1 MTEKQAAINKA
12 VRESILEALTNQG
25 VNRVEAYAAA
35 LMGMYAVQADLN
47 QTEFHLGGK
56 ADDTQ
61 LTEAVIALGE
71 IAKGDLDAQ
80 GCYARARICVQT
92 LGELPEAAWKH
103 FESKNCHDC
112 RANDLGYACPAHQGV
127 L

>member
-47 QTEFHLGGK
+47 GSEFHL
-56 ADDTQ
+56 
-61 LTEAVIALGE
+61 IATSE
-71 IAKGDLDAQ
+71 DAPRRAFSDRSKRNLANLLQ
-80 GCYARARICVQT
+80 G
-92 LGELPEAAWKH
+92 
-103 FESKNCHDC
+103 
-112 RANDLGYACPAHQGV
+112 
-127 L
+127 